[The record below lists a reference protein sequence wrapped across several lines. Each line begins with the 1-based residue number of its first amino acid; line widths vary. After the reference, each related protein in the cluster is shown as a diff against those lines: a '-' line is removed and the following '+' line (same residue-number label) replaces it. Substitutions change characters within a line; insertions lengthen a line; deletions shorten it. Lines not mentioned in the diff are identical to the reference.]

1 MCEILMTYESISFST
16 YFLCC
21 IISSDL
27 VDQSDPTDLE
37 GPEHLGKEPLH
48 HCLNKVVGVGVA
60 DHYKEGVQVLEF
72 RIILTGSKLCG
83 KN

>member
-1 MCEILMTYESISFST
+1 MNQFPFPLIFFVELFPLT
-16 YFLCC
+16 
-21 IISSDL
+21 DL

-48 HCLNKVVGVGVA
+48 HGLNKVVGVGVA